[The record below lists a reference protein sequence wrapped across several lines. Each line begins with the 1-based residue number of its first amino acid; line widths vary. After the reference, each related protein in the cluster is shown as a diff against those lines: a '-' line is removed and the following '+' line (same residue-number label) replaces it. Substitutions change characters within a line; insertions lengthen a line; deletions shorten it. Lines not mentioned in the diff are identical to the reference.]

1 MVNRERILLRS
12 IFLET
17 LKTIGYTDVDLE
29 TRFTK
34 VRFEET
40 NMLNF
45 YTDLIRAEYETEIA
59 LINSGMIRADE
70 LLSSG
75 AITY

>member
-34 VRFEET
+34 VRYEET

>member
-1 MVNRERILLRS
+1 
-12 IFLET
+12 
-17 LKTIGYTDVDLE
+17 
-29 TRFTK
+29 
-34 VRFEET
+34 
-40 NMLNF
+40 MLNF

-75 AITY
+75 AITYQTINKIFAIPDILVSYRITGKNLHETLENGLLLI